1 MIGIPDFVVHLFIDR
16 GLIMF
21 LLNLIFDQGYAS
33 VITKQMRGTLTDQVL
48 KIDRVMQSMDRGNL
62 LAFSDR
68 QSYGVVKAFIPPSFF
83 AEIKEQMWRMRTHQN
98 ELLQLQM
105 QFLDNFDADYFENA
119 LVKWDRTLREQSQ
132 SRVRDFC
139 ERILNNEPILDLRS
153 LD

>member
-1 MIGIPDFVVHLFIDR
+1 
-16 GLIMF
+16 
-21 LLNLIFDQGYAS
+21 
-33 VITKQMRGTLTDQVL
+33 
-48 KIDRVMQSMDRGNL
+48 
-62 LAFSDR
+62 
-68 QSYGVVKAFIPPSFF
+68 
-83 AEIKEQMWRMRTHQN
+83 MWRMRTHQN

>member
-1 MIGIPDFVVHLFIDR
+1 
-16 GLIMF
+16 
-21 LLNLIFDQGYAS
+21 
-33 VITKQMRGTLTDQVL
+33 
-48 KIDRVMQSMDRGNL
+48 
-62 LAFSDR
+62 
-68 QSYGVVKAFIPPSFF
+68 
-83 AEIKEQMWRMRTHQN
+83 
-98 ELLQLQM
+98 M

>member
-1 MIGIPDFVVHLFIDR
+1 
-16 GLIMF
+16 
-21 LLNLIFDQGYAS
+21 
-33 VITKQMRGTLTDQVL
+33 
-48 KIDRVMQSMDRGNL
+48 
-62 LAFSDR
+62 
-68 QSYGVVKAFIPPSFF
+68 
-83 AEIKEQMWRMRTHQN
+83 MRTHQN

-139 ERILNNEPILDLRS
+139 ERILNNEPIVDLRS